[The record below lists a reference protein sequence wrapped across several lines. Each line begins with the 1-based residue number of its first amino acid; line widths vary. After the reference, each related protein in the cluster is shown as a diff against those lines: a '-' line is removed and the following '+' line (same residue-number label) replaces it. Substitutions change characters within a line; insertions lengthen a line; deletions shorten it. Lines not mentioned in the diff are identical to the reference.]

1 MPILKRKCKEFPN
14 KTPIFFELPINQG
27 LNDFKFDNSGRKNY
41 RSLITDKLNLASTE
55 NNLRHGYSHGC
66 HRTSF
71 GIVLANGIIAI
82 ALRDNISDKLEIYC
96 RESYFNDNESHKKYV
111 NKFAKDNGLSVRK
124 DIYYVES
131 DLIDSW
137 IRPFEVGLEFYDEE
151 VQANNSKAFLE
162 KLKVNYPIENLIE
175 VPSELV
181 N

>member
-41 RSLITDKLNLASTE
+41 RSLIADKLNLTSTE

-162 KLKVNYPIENLIE
+162 KLKVDYPIENLIE